1 MRCIDDQEARHW
13 SRRPRARGA
22 FTLLEILLVLSVLTV
37 VVALIW
43 PTLMHYMREQ
53 EIREGAEL
61 ARSAAAGS
69 RIKAIDTGLT
79 YQFRYEPNG
88 RQFVVVPYDPPET
101 IAASSTDSATAGET
115 ATYPVVS
122 GQLGVES
129 RFVIPEDEPNVTEA
143 IPPEVFA
150 SLPNAG
156 DLEGVAW
163 GPPLLFYPDGSA
175 DDAMFRIV
183 NEDDLRIDLAL
194 RGLTGTVT
202 VGPIFQE
209 AAR

>member
-1 MRCIDDQEARHW
+1 MRCIDKQGARHG
-13 SRRPRARGA
+13 SRRRVRSA
-22 FTLLEILLVLSVLTV
+22 FTLLEILLVLSVLIV
-37 VVALIW
+37 VVSLTW
-43 PTLMHYMREQ
+43 PSLMHYMREQ

-101 IAASSTDSATAGET
+101 IAASSTGSATSGEPS
-115 ATYPVVS
+115 TYPVVS

-129 RFVIPEDEPNVTEA
+129 RFVIPEDEPNVMEA
-143 IPPEVFA
+143 IPPDVFA

-156 DLEGVAW
+156 DLEGIAW
-163 GPPLLFYPDGSA
+163 GPPILFYPDGSA

-209 AAR
+209 SGR